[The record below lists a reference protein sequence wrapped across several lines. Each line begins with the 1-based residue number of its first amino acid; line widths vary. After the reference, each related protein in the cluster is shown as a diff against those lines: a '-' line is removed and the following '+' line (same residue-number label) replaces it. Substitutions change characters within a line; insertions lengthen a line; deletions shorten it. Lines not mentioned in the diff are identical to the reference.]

1 MVSPAIKDELLS
13 RMGQLPLDMQ
23 RRVLDFADALV
34 RTEPKGVSGEALAPI
49 VGTLDEESARQMIE
63 AIEEGCEQVDEGGW

>member
-13 RMGQLPLDMQ
+13 RMERLPEKEQ
-23 RRVLDFADALV
+23 RRVLDFADTLAHT
-34 RTEPKGVSGEALAPI
+34 RPKGVPGEALAPL
-49 VGTLDEESARQMIE
+49 VGTLDEESARQMIK